1 MESLARAERLRGLQ
15 ARHAERAAT
24 AVRTMSPCWPR
35 SGTSPSGAPRGLA
48 VVATASR
55 VAYVGS
61 GNGRVY
67 GISARSGAKVWAGT
81 AGTAI
86 AGPVEDGI
94 QTGLAIG
101 GGLLVVPAGN
111 VVTAFGD

>member
-1 MESLARAERLRGLQ
+1 
-15 ARHAERAAT
+15 
-24 AVRTMSPCWPR
+24 
-35 SGTSPSGAPRGLA
+35 
-48 VVATASR
+48 
-55 VAYVGS
+55 
-61 GNGRVY
+61 VY
-67 GISARSGAKVWAGT
+67 GVSANSGAKAWAGT
-81 AGTAI
+81 AGTTI